1 MMYSPEEAE
10 AAEIANKAMANTIT
24 AYFIVERGG
33 SVKTLYH
40 YSRGISQGIS
50 SGGWGDIYGS
60 TLTETN
66 TKD

>member
-1 MMYSPEEAE
+1 MYSPEEAE
-10 AAEIANKAMANTIT
+10 AAEIANMAMANTIT

-50 SGGWGDIYGS
+50 RGDIYGS